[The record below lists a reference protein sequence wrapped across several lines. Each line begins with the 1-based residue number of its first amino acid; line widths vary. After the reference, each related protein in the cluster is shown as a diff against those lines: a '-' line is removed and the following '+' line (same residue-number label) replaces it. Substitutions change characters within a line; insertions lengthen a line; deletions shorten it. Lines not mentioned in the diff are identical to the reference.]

1 MMKRLIPLSRS
12 GWFLAGVLVALVV
25 LPAGA
30 VAATIGVTELAG
42 SNGQRADVT
51 QAGQLDAT
59 EAPPSSFVTRLGG
72 ADLTS
77 ASQSECVTF
86 PVISSTKAVV
96 IRQFTVTAYGVPGT
110 LGSVLLYEGPACQ
123 PSDVIDQLS
132 YTTPGITS
140 LPIDPGVALPEGGTI
155 SVNVL
160 GLGVLVAFLGYTVPA
175 GDVPAYT
182 STGTVSVNQARART
196 MACKA
201 RPTQAPAT
209 VPLMR
214 MNCRSGPSSSSSW
227 LDVCVASHRWMVPVT
242 RPASSS
248 WN

>member
-1 MMKRLIPLSRS
+1 MKRLNPLSRS
-12 GWFLAGVLVALVV
+12 GWLLAGVLVALVV
-25 LPAGA
+25 VPAGA

-72 ADLTS
+72 VDLTS

-86 PVISSTKAVV
+86 PVVSAAKAVV
-96 IRQFTVTAYGVPGT
+96 IRQFTVTAYSVPGT